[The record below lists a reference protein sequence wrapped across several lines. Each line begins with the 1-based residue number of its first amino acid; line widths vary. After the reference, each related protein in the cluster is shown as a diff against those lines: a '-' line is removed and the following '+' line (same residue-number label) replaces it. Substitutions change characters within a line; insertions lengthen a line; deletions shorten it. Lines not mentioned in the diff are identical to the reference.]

1 MWTKF
6 RLLSLFAA
14 LSLTLTLSA
23 TTFEYKAD
31 STQTQTIDGITVVLA
46 AGTNTQNGPTFLDN
60 GYTKA
65 MRLYANNTITV
76 TGENLTSIQLLCSK
90 TGKAFA
96 QLTCSVDKYT
106 PGTVPTKENAQTID
120 KWEGSATSVK
130 FTMGSGQRHLIQ
142 IVVNGDPID
151 LNPQSDVVAID
162 TAEWDPDFIWYSEP
176 TAIIVPDTTFYKK
189 QYIFVQSNI
198 RVSCSYG
205 TIMNTEEAYY
215 FNCNEANTLTFE
227 ATQPIKGF
235 VINGAVRKAFTA
247 SVDKGEIAYLS
258 PGEFDVNDDNMQE
271 CETAIVVKN
280 IDDTK
285 VTLSCD
291 KQLRCYSIY
300 FYFEANPTATVESCG
315 GSSSGGEVFNLTF
328 DTADA
333 VYESEISADEGK
345 INYTIYLYN
354 QATPDYPYL
363 VLDLYPAAQGDL
375 VGTYSMDD
383 ESLGETT
390 WYQSG
395 ESQLDRVWM
404 ETDGQL
410 AISKDGDI
418 YSFSGYLDCDDGN
431 TYNFSFTGAMPFYTD
446 TEYYD
451 EGQGIETVPALDSN
465 APMFDLFGRKVNDTY
480 RGVVIQ
486 EGHKYL
492 LR

>member
-14 LSLTLTLSA
+14 LSFTLNISA
-23 TTFEYKAD
+23 TTFNYTSQSAD
-31 STQTQTIDGITVVLA
+31 NQTIDGITIVLG
-46 AGTNTQNGPTFLDN
+46 AGTNTSNGPTYLDN

-65 MRLYANNTITV
+65 MRLYAGNTITI

-96 QLTCSVDKYT
+96 PLTCSVDKYT
-106 PGTVPTKENAQTID
+106 PGTVPTKENAQAVD
-120 KWEGSATSVK
+120 KWEGNATSVK
-130 FTMGSGQRHLIQ
+130 FTMGTGQRHLIQ
-142 IVVNGDPID
+142 IVVNGAPID

-162 TAEWDPDFIWYSEP
+162 TADWDPDFIWYSEP
-176 TAIIVPDTTFYKK
+176 TAIIVPDTTFYKMK
-189 QYIFVQSNI
+189 YVFVQSNI

-205 TIMNTEEAYY
+205 TIINSETAYY

-247 SVDKGEIAYLS
+247 TVDKGEIEYLS
-258 PGEFDVNDDNMQE
+258 PGEYDVNDDNVQE
-271 CETAIVVKN
+271 CETAIVVKGIN
-280 IDDTK
+280 DTK

-300 FYFEANPTATVESCG
+300 FYFENDPQQTVNCG
-315 GSSSGGEVFNLTF
+315 GSSSGGEVFNLSF

-345 INYTIYLYN
+345 TNYTIYLYN

-363 VLDLYPAAQGDL
+363 VLDLYPSAQGDL
-375 VGTYSMDD
+375 VGLYSMED
-383 ESLGETT
+383 ESLGEAT
-390 WYQSG
+390 WYQFG
-395 ESQLDRVWM
+395 ESAYDRVWM
-404 ETDGQL
+404 ETEGQL
-410 AISKDGDI
+410 AISKEGELYTI
-418 YSFSGYLDCDDGN
+418 SGYLDCDDGN
-431 TYNFSFTGAMPFYTD
+431 TYNFSFSGTMPFYTD
-446 TEYYD
+446 TEYYN
-451 EGQGIETVPALDSN
+451 EGQGIETVPALDNN

-492 LR
+492 LK